1 MSTTQTPATPP
12 PATPQTNALTT
23 SESYRMPSAETLQ
36 SAIRVAITEDRPIM
50 MDYWTSSLD
59 KTACIGVSGTGA
71 EASKLLV
78 KSQYEYTS
86 PIQKIFK
93 VKDEFVIMTENS
105 IYLVDAKIKVN
116 KIDS

>member
-1 MSTTQTPATPP
+1 MSTSQNPSSSTTT
-12 PATPQTNALTT
+12 TTTTTTTNND
-23 SESYRMPSAETLQ
+23 SYRMPSAETLQ
-36 SAIRVAITEDRPIM
+36 SAIKVAITEDRPIM

-59 KTACIGVSGTGA
+59 KTACIGVSGTGT
-71 EASKLLV
+71 ETTKLLV

-116 KIDS
+116 KVDT

>member
-1 MSTTQTPATPP
+1 MSTSQNPTS
-12 PATPQTNALTT
+12 TT
-23 SESYRMPSAETLQ
+23 ASTTASTDSYRMPSAETLQ
-36 SAIRVAITEDRPIM
+36 SAVKVAITEDRPIM

-59 KTACIGVSGTGA
+59 KTACIGVSGTGS
-71 EASKLLV
+71 ETTKMLV

-116 KIDS
+116 KVDA

>member
-1 MSTTQTPATPP
+1 MSTSQNPTS
-12 PATPQTNALTT
+12 TT
-23 SESYRMPSAETLQ
+23 ASTDSYRMPSAETLQ
-36 SAIRVAITEDRPIM
+36 SAVKVAITEDRPIM

-59 KTACIGVSGTGA
+59 KTACIGVSGTGS
-71 EASKLLV
+71 ETTKMLV

-116 KIDS
+116 KVDA

>member
-1 MSTTQTPATPP
+1 MSTSQNPTS
-12 PATPQTNALTT
+12 TT
-23 SESYRMPSAETLQ
+23 TASTTDSYRMPSAETLQ
-36 SAIRVAITEDRPIM
+36 SAVKVAITEDRPIM

-59 KTACIGVSGTGA
+59 KTACIGVSGTGS
-71 EASKLLV
+71 ETTKMLV

-116 KIDS
+116 KVDA

>member
-1 MSTTQTPATPP
+1 MSTSQNPTS
-12 PATPQTNALTT
+12 TT
-23 SESYRMPSAETLQ
+23 STTASTDSYRMPSAETLQ
-36 SAIRVAITEDRPIM
+36 SAVKVAITEDRPIM

-59 KTACIGVSGTGA
+59 KTACIGVSGTGS
-71 EASKLLV
+71 ETTKMLV

-116 KIDS
+116 KVDA